1 MIIVKDSS
9 GKYLLSAGWDRRV
22 CIWDLEKLRLF
33 DLFRN
38 KNVNSFDEVELA
50 SDGNILDMC
59 YCEKYD
65 WFAYAST
72 DSMCYVRKFGVCGSE
87 MVLVSTL
94 QGHLSDVN
102 CIRWHEPRDVWVT
115 GGEDNS
121 IRIWV
126 ILILFL
132 PTIFTLYCK

>member
-1 MIIVKDSS
+1 MIIKDSN
-9 GKYLLSAGWDRRV
+9 GKYLLSAGWDRRI
-22 CIWDLEKLRLF
+22 CIWSLEKLRLF

-59 YCEKYD
+59 YCEKYN

-132 PTIFTLYCK
+132 QQPFTL